1 MENERL
7 QRLIKM
13 HTDGTTELDKL
24 DAARKAIVTVAKDE
38 GRDDLT
44 VDEDRE
50 FREKGAEIAKKQA
63 EVKGYADRIKELSDE
78 QARAGELEE
87 GAKAVRKATAQ
98 LTEVKEPVTYSAENC
113 RGVNSRSYFRDLM
126 KYQLGMDADGKS
138 QERLRRHAVDVETD
152 KQYRDLDRVDGNGGY
167 FTPPV
172 WLVKEY
178 IALARAGRPYA
189 NVVQNLPLPSG
200 VSSLQ
205 IPKVA
210 SGTAVAIQTA
220 DNAPVQETDLD
231 DTFIEAKVRTVAG
244 QQDIAIQQLE
254 QSPIN
259 FDEVIFQDLYADY
272 AVKVDA
278 QVLRGTGNSGQVVGV
293 HATSGI
299 ETIPIDTLSVAAYYG
314 AIADG
319 IQRVHT
325 LRHQAPT
332 HIAMHPRR
340 WAWLNA
346 QLDENLRPLVVP
358 TAQAPQNAIASFG
371 GVMPEGIVGTM
382 QGLPVLSD
390 PNIGTTY
397 GEDSNEDVTYVQRSS
412 DMLLYE
418 SGIRSRVLNEVGS
431 GNLTVRLQVFGYIL
445 FTAERYPK
453 SIVEIG
459 GLVEPEF
466 V

>member
-1 MENERL
+1 MNERL
-7 QRLIKM
+7 QRLINLRGKAAE
-13 HTDGTTELDKL
+13 ELEKL
-24 DAARKAIVTVAKDE
+24 TASRKAITDLVRDS
-38 GRDDLT
+38 GREELSAE
-44 VDEDRE
+44 EDTE
-50 FREKGAEIAKKQA
+50 YREKTQEIAKKQT
-63 EVKGYADRIKELSDE
+63 EIKGFDERIKELSDE
-78 QARAGELEE
+78 EARAGDLDE
-87 GAKAVRKATAQ
+87 GAKNVRKAQQ
-98 LTEVKEPVTYSAENC
+98 LLTDVKEPVTYSAENA
-113 RGVNSRSYFRDLM
+113 RGMNARSYFQDLM
-126 KYQLGMDADGKS
+126 RYQLGMDADGKA
-138 QERLRRHAVDVETD
+138 QERLRRHAIDVETD

-172 WLVKEY
+172 WLVKDY

-200 VSSLQ
+200 ISSLQ
-205 IPKVA
+205 IPKIS
-210 SGTAVAIQTA
+210 SGTAVGIQTA
-220 DNAPVQETDLD
+220 DNAPVTEVDLD

-244 QQDIAIQQLE
+244 QQDVAIQSLE

-272 AVKVDA
+272 AVKVDL
-278 QVLRGTGNSGQVVGV
+278 QVLQGSGSNGQVVGV
-293 HATSGI
+293 HSTPGI
-299 ETIPIDTLSVAAYYG
+299 ESIAIDTLSVAAFY
-314 AIADG
+314 AAVADG
-319 IQRVHT
+319 IQRVYT

-332 HIAMHPRR
+332 HIAVHPRR

-346 QLDENLRPLVVP
+346 QLDDNNRPLVAP
-358 TAQAPQNAIASFG
+358 SAQAPQNAIASFG
-371 GVMPEGIVGTM
+371 SITPEGIVGSM
-382 QGLPVLSD
+382 QGLPVLADAS
-390 PNIGTTY
+390 IGTAY
-397 GEDSNEDVTYVQRSS
+397 GTGHNEDVVYVQRSS

-459 GLVEPEF
+459 GLPAPEF